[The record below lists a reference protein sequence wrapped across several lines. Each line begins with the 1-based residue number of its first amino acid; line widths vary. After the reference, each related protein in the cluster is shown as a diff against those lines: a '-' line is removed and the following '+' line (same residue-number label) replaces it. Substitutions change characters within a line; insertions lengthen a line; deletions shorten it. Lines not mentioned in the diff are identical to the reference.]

1 MARDET
7 VAQVTP
13 VPAGVVQRVAAG
25 LRYAVTGITPSDWF
39 GPSQPLAPQAPA
51 SVTGRAFDYPV
62 GYNVLARPRSE
73 EPISFHQLRA
83 LADSYD
89 LLRLIIET
97 RKDQIEKL
105 DWTLQQRPGSTATP
119 DPAKLQALQRFL
131 ARPDGEHCW
140 TQWLR
145 LLLEDLLVLD
155 APTLYLRRTVG
166 GQPYALEVIDGAT
179 IKRVLDERGR
189 TPLPPSVAYQQVLK
203 GLPAVDY
210 AADELLYL
218 PRNPRPHKIYGM
230 GPVEQIVM
238 TVNIALRKQVSVL
251 NYYTEGNTPE
261 ALIGVPNDWTPDQ
274 ISQFQAYWDSLLEGN
289 LAARRHTKFVPGDL
303 KYQPLREPVLKD
315 DFDEWLA
322 RVVCFAFSLP
332 PTAFVKQTNRAT
344 AETQQETATTEGLVP
359 LQRWVK
365 ELLDRLLADYFGEP
379 EIEFQWATTPSL
391 DPLVQAQVNQIYL
404 AAGVKSVA
412 EVRDELGL
420 GKNLLD
426 GRPALSPA
434 PVGKFNFDPN
444 QARDDHGMWTSED
457 GSSGDAPATLSG
469 DDEPDVDVD
478 SNGVPHITIR
488 PDPAP
493 NPEAP
498 NDGSGDGGTAASAD
512 TSLVATP
519 LVVHGEDT
527 IVNDGLMPGVE
538 FANLSGIHPAPLGD
552 KWVEK
557 DPDNIPQSSKD
568 ALRRA
573 MQLEGIPD
581 DQYDDLAW
589 IMTQE
594 SNGEVD
600 ERNHPQPGSKPSS
613 ARGLFQLTQQNYHF
627 NPRGKKSF
635 GNAVEEAQGG
645 IRYILNHY
653 KSVARARAVWN
664 EKGKY

>member
-1 MARDET
+1 
-7 VAQVTP
+7 
-13 VPAGVVQRVAAG
+13 
-25 LRYAVTGITPSDWF
+25 
-39 GPSQPLAPQAPA
+39 
-51 SVTGRAFDYPV
+51 
-62 GYNVLARPRSE
+62 
-73 EPISFHQLRA
+73 
-83 LADSYD
+83 
-89 LLRLIIET
+89 
-97 RKDQIEKL
+97 
-105 DWTLQQRPGSTATP
+105 
-119 DPAKLQALQRFL
+119 
-131 ARPDGEHCW
+131 
-140 TQWLR
+140 
-145 LLLEDLLVLD
+145 VLD

-426 GRPALSPA
+426 GAA
-434 PVGKFNFDPN
+434 GAAQVGKFNFDPN
-444 QARDDHGMWTSED
+444 QARDDHGMWTSEGGDTPPD
-457 GSSGDAPATLSG
+457 GSRNADGSTNLTVRPNSPPKPADLGEGTGDSDEGNSGD
-469 DDEPDVDVD
+469 
-478 SNGVPHITIR
+478 NGVPTEHASATYQ
-488 PDPAP
+488 PADYSVAQTGIMDLP
-493 NPEAP
+493 GALGDDMVVPYTPPGTAPSLPVPGTLNPPTALPYNIP
-498 NDGSGDGGTAASAD
+498 NDLTDEEKKKCEEEWDDVYRLCTKLQQKGDLAQSRGRLGKTVAECAKLMVSSRCGGT
-512 TSLVATP
+512 P
-519 LVVHGEDT
+519 T
-527 IVNDGLMPGVE
+527 IY
-538 FANLSGIHPAPLGD
+538 A
-552 KWVEK
+552 
-557 DPDNIPQSSKD
+557 
-568 ALRRA
+568 
-573 MQLEGIPD
+573 
-581 DQYDDLAW
+581 
-589 IMTQE
+589 
-594 SNGEVD
+594 
-600 ERNHPQPGSKPSS
+600 
-613 ARGLFQLTQQNYHF
+613 
-627 NPRGKKSF
+627 
-635 GNAVEEAQGG
+635 
-645 IRYILNHY
+645 
-653 KSVARARAVWN
+653 
-664 EKGKY
+664 

>member
-7 VAQVTP
+7 AATVTP

-25 LRYAVTGITPSDWF
+25 LRYAVAGITPGDWF

-73 EPISFHQLRA
+73 EAVSFHQLRA
-83 LADSYD
+83 LADTYD

-97 RKDQIEKL
+97 RKDQVEKL
-105 DWTLQQRPGSTATP
+105 DWALQQRRGSPTP
-119 DPAKLQALQRFL
+119 VDPQQIEALQRFL
-131 ARPDGEHCW
+131 ARPDGEHSW

-155 APTLYLRRTVG
+155 APALYLRRTAG
-166 GQPYALEVIDGAT
+166 GQPYALEVIDGST

-189 TPLPPSVAYQQVLK
+189 TPAPPSVAYQQVLK

-210 AADELLYL
+210 GADEMLYL

-230 GPVEQIVM
+230 SAVEQIVM
-238 TVNIALRKQVSVL
+238 TVNIALRKQLSVL

-365 ELLDRLLADYFGEP
+365 ELMDRLLADYFGAP
-379 EIEFQWATTPSL
+379 DLEFMWATTPSL

-404 AAGVKSVA
+404 AAGVKTVA
-412 EVRDELGL
+412 EVREELGI
-420 GKNLLD
+420 GKDLID
-426 GRPALSPA
+426 TAK
-434 PVGKFNFDPN
+434 VGKFNFDPS
-444 QARDDHGMWTSED
+444 QPRDEDGMWTSEGGSTPPD
-457 GSSGDAPATLSG
+457 GSRNA
-469 DDEPDVDVD
+469 
-478 SNGVPHITIR
+478 
-488 PDPAP
+488 
-493 NPEAP
+493 
-498 NDGSGDGGTAASAD
+498 DGSTNVTISGETPPIGQGNSSDDASNNSSDTPADYSVADGFFMPP
-512 TSLVATP
+512 SLLPDLATP
-519 LVVHGEDT
+519 KPVSPIPQLSPSFPVPNTMGPRSKFDYPYSRD
-527 IVNDGLMPGVE
+527 NLPDGLTDE
-538 FANLSGIHPAPLGD
+538 
-552 KWVEK
+552 EK
-557 DPDNIPQSSKD
+557 DECEKEWDD
-568 ALRRA
+568 AE
-573 MQLEGIPD
+573 QKCLEHERKNEIGIPKS
-581 DQYDDLAW
+581 W
-589 IMTQE
+589 IGRTM
-594 SNGEVD
+594 D
-600 ERNHPQPGSKPSS
+600 ECI
-613 ARGLFQLTQQNYHF
+613 
-627 NPRGKKSF
+627 RGKVRAKC
-635 GNAVEEAQGG
+635 GG
-645 IRYILNHY
+645 STDGDL
-653 KSVARARAVWN
+653 
-664 EKGKY
+664 ET